1 MLSNGITNGGDNP
14 PFTLADFK
22 EVYPQFSGDAVPN
35 IVLEM
40 YLELAH
46 NAVKQSR
53 YHSYWKMAM
62 GLFIAH
68 FTTLWV
74 MGNADP
80 GSGAAGIIKAGEQK
94 GLVTGKS
101 VDGVSVSKD
110 YNTITSGLDG
120 WAAWTMTT
128 YGTQLASLARL
139 TTKAGVQ
146 IW

>member
-1 MLSNGITNGGDNP
+1 MPS
-14 PFTLADFK
+14 
-22 EVYPQFSGDAVPN
+22 
-35 IVLEM
+35 IVLDM

-80 GSGAAGIIKAGEQK
+80 ASGAAGIIKAGEQK

-120 WAAWTMTT
+120 WAAWNMTT